1 MSSTFY
7 TNSCNTTNFK
17 SGTSSP
23 DEPIFQT
30 IIKEWDLFFIMR
42 LSDIAFDQFQETN
55 FYKKRYEFDKVDLG
69 HELAVSGLKQVFIY
83 LKSRNA
89 RFENPYQ
96 DNEKIRFDE
105 VDDWEA

>member
-1 MSSTFY
+1 
-7 TNSCNTTNFK
+7 
-17 SGTSSP
+17 
-23 DEPIFQT
+23 
-30 IIKEWDLFFIMR
+30 MR
-42 LSDIAFDQFQETN
+42 LSDISFDQFQETN

>member
-1 MSSTFY
+1 
-7 TNSCNTTNFK
+7 
-17 SGTSSP
+17 
-23 DEPIFQT
+23 
-30 IIKEWDLFFIMR
+30 MR
-42 LSDIAFDQFQETN
+42 LYDITFDQFQETN

-69 HELAVSGLKQVFIY
+69 HELTVSGLHHLFIY

-105 VDDWEA
+105 VEDWEA